1 MMRFIFKIFCFY
13 MILHSF
19 SLNASEQ
26 KPSIAFF
33 ILEQNSNNQSI
44 KLSLSSHLNEKGFI
58 SEDGNNLYKKILNED
73 VDSLQKLFENYDL
86 LNQNLTSELFIIVKF
101 NYQIINNRK
110 SKMYISSEIF
120 NAQTKIPINS
130 WSSPIKILNYPLDC
144 DQICRKL
151 LVSESSILLSESLG
165 ESISNILN
173 YQLSDH
179 KNYNKVSKKYNFKL
193 SNFMQKDVIYLTD
206 IMVNEFPGFIKLN
219 NEETFGKQAKWT
231 YYSSSELNKLKKWLI
246 ISLADINLNLDQDY
260 ELTVSENNFLIR
272 KFPTFGTKGSKG
284 NLSKFN

>member
-1 MMRFIFKIFCFY
+1 MRLIFKIIFFY
-13 MILHSF
+13 IFVYSF
-19 SLNASEQ
+19 SLSAGEQ

-44 KLSLSSHLNEKGFI
+44 KLSLSSHLNKKGFI
-58 SEDGNNLYKKILNED
+58 SEDGNNLYKQILNED
-73 VDSLQKLFENYDL
+73 VDSLQKLIENFDF
-86 LNQNLTSELFIIVKF
+86 LNQNLKSELFIIARL
-101 NYQIINNRK
+101 NYQIINNKK

-120 NAQTKIPINS
+120 NSQTKNLINS
-130 WSSPIKILNYPLDC
+130 WSSPIKILDYPTDC

-151 LVSESSILLSESLG
+151 LVSESSVLLSESLG
-165 ESISNILN
+165 ESISNVLN
-173 YQLSDH
+173 YQSSDQ
-179 KNYNKVSKKYNFKL
+179 KNYNKISKKYNFKL

-260 ELTVSENNFLIR
+260 ELTVSENNFLIK
-272 KFPTFGTKGSKG
+272 KFPIFGNKGSKG
-284 NLSKFN
+284 NIKKFN